1 MMPYKLPIIDK
12 VKVIVLL
19 LLFICLGSNSLRD
32 NRTWKPKLERAPVI
46 LVPGDGGSQLQAK
59 LDKPEVVHYFCNKK
73 TDTYFDLWLNLELL
87 LPYVLDCWVD
97 NMRLVYNNVT
107 RTTSNAPGVD
117 IKVPGFGNTT
127 TVEFLDPSQ
136 VSPSTYFKAMVEML
150 VASGYKRGV
159 DVRGAPYDFRKAPNE
174 LGTYLQQLKKLIM
187 ETYQLNSRRKIYI
200 ICHSMG
206 CPVSLYMLNHE
217 SDLWKQKYIAG
228 LISLG
233 GAWGGAV
240 KALKVFAS
248 GENLGVIVIN
258 PLTVRPEQ
266 RSSPSL
272 AFLVPS
278 DKFWKQNEVLVTT
291 PKRNYTIADYED
303 FFSDINYRTG
313 FEMWKDTK
321 GLIHNM
327 TPPGVETHCLCGAN
341 VSTIERLTYTDFSKQ
356 PTISYGD
363 GDGTVNSRSLQG
375 CLMWQGKQKSKVYY
389 QQFKNVDHMGI
400 LTNKQA
406 LNYIKTVLNL

>member
-1 MMPYKLPIIDK
+1 MRCEVY
-12 VKVIVLL
+12 VLL
-19 LLFICLGSNSLRD
+19 LLLQACFWSRD
-32 NRTWKPKLERAPVI
+32 VDGYSYRNNRTWKPKKQRYPVV

-73 TDTYFDLWLNLELL
+73 TDNYFDLWLNLELL

-97 NMRLVYNNVT
+97 NMRLIYDNKT
-107 RTTSNAPGVD
+107 RMTTNAPGVD
-117 IKVPGFGNTT
+117 IRVPGFGNTS

-136 VSPSTYFKAMVEML
+136 ISPSTYFSAIVNML
-150 VASGYKRGV
+150 VSKGYTRGV

-174 LGTYLQQLKKLIM
+174 LKDYLENLENLIV
-187 ETYQLNSRRKIYI
+187 ETYKMNGRQKVYI

-206 CPVSLYMLNHE
+206 CPVSLYLLNQQ
-217 SDLWKQKYIAG
+217 SQAWKDKYVSG
-228 LISLG
+228 VISLA

-248 GENLGVIVIN
+248 GENLGVVVIN

-272 AFLVPS
+272 AFVAPS
-278 DKFWKQNEVLVTT
+278 DKFWSKDDVLVST
-291 PKRNYTIADYED
+291 PKRNYTVDDYRQ
-303 FFSDINYRTG
+303 FFEDINYTTG
-313 FEMWKDTK
+313 WEMWKDVR

-327 TPPGVETHCLCGAN
+327 TPPGVEIHCLHGAN
-341 VSTIERLTYTDFSKQ
+341 VSTIERLYYADFSEQ

-363 GDGTVNSRSLQG
+363 GDGTVNMRSLRG
-375 CLMWQGKQKSKVYY
+375 CLFWQDQQKAKVYHKGF
-389 QQFKNVDHMGI
+389 QNVDHMAI
-400 LTNKQA
+400 LSDPQV
-406 LNYIKTVLNL
+406 LFYIQKVLTL